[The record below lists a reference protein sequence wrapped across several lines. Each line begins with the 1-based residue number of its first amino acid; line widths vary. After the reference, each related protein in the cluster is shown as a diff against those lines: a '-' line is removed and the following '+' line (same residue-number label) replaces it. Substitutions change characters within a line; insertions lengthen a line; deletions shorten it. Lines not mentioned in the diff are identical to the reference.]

1 MGGGHTSARDPA
13 PEEAGVGG
21 TRLGGGFVPEAGD
34 GLRQAALP
42 VPRPRWEFGD
52 FGVRP
57 ALAVPGDQVVLG
69 GAASQTRVLFRFS
82 LWGQGI
88 NSAVPGVRLKSLIG
102 PREPGLTRPKGAA
115 CASPGPGGILL
126 PWRPLGGVSLAP
138 SLGLLARSV
147 LGREP
152 PLLWHISGSLTP
164 PPHLSRRGW
173 RQALGIPPCFSF
185 WKILPCLSRCSCTI
199 TVGECISVPQHN
211 PAPRRVRPPSPL
223 SPASPGQAQS
233 GPAVH
238 FFLPHV
244 GLLMPKPAP
253 RPPPPPLGLWQ
264 ASGETPGARVGR
276 VCVCRVGDVAPRI
289 SLRVWPAV
297 LRDDC
302 RGQVRGA
309 GAGVPPC
316 QLSRR

>member
-126 PWRPLGGVSLAP
+126 PWRPLGGRVPSPQPGFACTQCLREGTPLALAYLRVVDAPPPTFPGGGGGRRWGFRPAFPSGRFSPACLAAAAQSLLGSA
-138 SLGLLARSV
+138 SLSPNTIRPRAESA
-147 LGREP
+147 P
-152 PLLWHISGSLTP
+152 PLPCPLQARARP
-164 PPHLSRRGW
+164 SRG
-173 RQALGIPPCFSF
+173 QL
-185 WKILPCLSRCSCTI
+185 
-199 TVGECISVPQHN
+199 CISFYLT
-211 PAPRRVRPPSPL
+211 SD
-223 SPASPGQAQS
+223 S
-233 GPAVH
+233 
-238 FFLPHV
+238 
-244 GLLMPKPAP
+244 
-253 RPPPPPLGLWQ
+253 
-264 ASGETPGARVGR
+264 
-276 VCVCRVGDVAPRI
+276 
-289 SLRVWPAV
+289 
-297 LRDDC
+297 
-302 RGQVRGA
+302 
-309 GAGVPPC
+309 
-316 QLSRR
+316 

>member
-126 PWRPLGGVSLAP
+126 PWRPLGGRVPSPQPGFACTQCLREGTPLALAYLRVVDAPPPPFQEGVAAGVGDSALLFLLEDSPLPVSLQ
-138 SLGLLARSV
+138 LHNHCWGVHLC
-147 LGREP
+147 P
-152 PLLWHISGSLTP
+152 PT
-164 PPHLSRRGW
+164 
-173 RQALGIPPCFSF
+173 
-185 WKILPCLSRCSCTI
+185 
-199 TVGECISVPQHN
+199 
-211 PAPRRVRPPSPL
+211 
-223 SPASPGQAQS
+223 QS
-233 GPAVH
+233 GPAQSPPPLSLVPCKPGPGPVGASCA
-238 FFLPHV
+238 FLSTSRRT
-244 GLLMPKPAP
+244 LDAKAC
-253 RPPPPPLGLWQ
+253 PPPPAPALGPLAG
-264 ASGETPGARVGR
+264 
-276 VCVCRVGDVAPRI
+276 
-289 SLRVWPAV
+289 
-297 LRDDC
+297 
-302 RGQVRGA
+302 VRGNP
-309 GAGVPPC
+309 GRSRGPRVRVSCGRCGPPDLTQGVAC
-316 QLSRR
+316 RSA